1 MPRHIS
7 VVGLGYVGLPLAV
20 AFGRR
25 FRTTG
30 FDIDSR
36 RVSELKAGRDRNR
49 DVDTRS
55 LKSKLLT
62 FSDTPDAL
70 RGVDCFIVSVPTPV
84 DEAKQPD
91 LQPLI
96 SASRTVGK
104 AIAHDVEVAG
114 RRPRTAWPPL
124 VIFESTV
131 YPGCTEEVCKP
142 VLEEESG
149 GRAGERFVLGYS
161 PERINPGDAEH
172 SLSRVVK
179 VVSGQDSPT
188 CERVARLYEHIV
200 AAGIHRTADIR
211 TAEAAKVIEN
221 VQRDVNIALMNELA
235 VLFHRLG
242 LNTREVLKAS
252 GTKWNFLPFTPG
264 LVGGHCIPVDPYY
277 LTYKAQEVGHHPEVI
292 LAGRRTNDGMGR
304 YVAQETIRLLALA
317 GRLGGAPRILV
328 LGATFKENVPDLRNT
343 RIVDVVN
350 ELGSYGF
357 AVHVFDPIVEA
368 EAVAAVGLPARDD
381 PFARPGEGYD
391 AVIVAVPHRELL
403 ARPARSYGRLF
414 RDSHRDRVI
423 VDLKGVL
430 RRSSF
435 GRGYVYWTL

>member
-1 MPRHIS
+1 MPTHIA
-7 VVGLGYVGLPLAV
+7 VVGLGYVGLPLAA
-20 AFGRR
+20 AFGRK

-36 RVSELKAGRDRNR
+36 RVSELRAGKDRNR
-49 DVDTRS
+49 DVDPVS
-55 LKSKLLT
+55 LKSNLLT
-62 FSDTPDAL
+62 FSDTPEGL

-91 LQPLI
+91 LRPLI
-96 SASRTVGK
+96 SASRTVGR
-104 AIAHDVEVAG
+104 AIARDTGVA
-114 RRPRTAWPPL
+114 RRRTRNGWPPL
-124 VIFESTV
+124 VVFESTV

-142 VLEEESG
+142 VLEQESG

-172 SLSRVVK
+172 SLARVVK
-179 VVSGQDSPT
+179 VVSGQDPRT
-188 CERVARLYEHIV
+188 CERVARLYELIV
-200 AAGIHRTADIR
+200 TAGVHRTANIR

-235 VLFHRLG
+235 VLFHKLG
-242 LNTREVLKAS
+242 LDTQEVLRAS
-252 GTKWNFLPFTPG
+252 RTKWNFLPFTPG

-277 LTYKAQEVGHHPEVI
+277 LTFKAQEVGHHPEVI

-304 YVAQETIRLLALA
+304 YVAQQAIRLLALA
-317 GRLGGAPRILV
+317 GRLGSSPRILV

-343 RIVDVVN
+343 RIVDVVT

-357 AVHVFDPIVEA
+357 SVDVFDPIVEVGA
-368 EAVAAVGLPARDD
+368 LASVGLPARDN
-381 PFARPGEGYD
+381 PFTRPAGRYD
-391 AVIVAVPHRELL
+391 AVILAVPHRELL
-403 ARPARSYGRLF
+403 SRPEGSYKRLF
-414 RDSHRDRVI
+414 RDAQKQRVI

-430 RRSSF
+430 KGSRF